1 MTQALIVASGVPI
14 AFAYY
19 GLTTVIVK
27 ARIRWASR
35 KQAAVAEVAQ

>member
-1 MTQALIVASGVPI
+1 MKETLIVLSGIPI

-19 GLTTVIVK
+19 GVTTVVVK